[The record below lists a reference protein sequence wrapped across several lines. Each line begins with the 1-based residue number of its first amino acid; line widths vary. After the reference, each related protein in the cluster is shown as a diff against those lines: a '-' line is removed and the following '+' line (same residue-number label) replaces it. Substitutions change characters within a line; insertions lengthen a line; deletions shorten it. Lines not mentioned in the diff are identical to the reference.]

1 MAEMKIQIGADV
13 QQAVSGLNQVAV
25 SANKTT
31 GALAKLPTTSNQA
44 TNALTNLSR
53 VAQDAPYGFI
63 GIANNLNPLLESFQR
78 LKVSTGSTGG
88 ALKALGK
95 ELTGAGG
102 LGLALGIVSSL
113 AVVFG
118 DKLFGAGAKAEAAKK
133 KTDELKQSIDGVF
146 SSMAKEATQAG
157 AFVTILRNETET
169 RERKLAAIKELQ
181 RIQPEIFKGLKLE
194 GDAVVGLDSAYQNY
208 LSNLRNVIAAKIIQA
223 KLEQKIEE
231 LLRLQGV
238 ALSASEKSAVEFFKN
253 IKKQRLDAA
262 NELSGEDAAKLE
274 LQFKLSDEKNA
285 AKEKQLQNDIQSLFK
300 NLGEFSKNI
309 ELKTPVDKLKI
320 NPKKIEIEK
329 RPGLGSVNLELP
341 TAFDTPE
348 ISKLQKQINERAKEI
363 GVTIPIGID
372 LSKPGKGFQN
382 LQDSAQ
388 QPFIQIQQRMKALAG
403 VVSDT
408 LTPVFQSFFTT
419 ISQGGNAFKAFAQA
433 AGQALIGLISKLATT
448 ALLAA
453 ILGPLLG
460 AGTAIGASTSKFGDV
475 FKFLSGFGGFRAGGG
490 PVSGGRSYIVGERGP
505 EVFMP
510 SSSGNIIPNGAGR
523 VGMGNMAGLLGQ
535 VEFRISGNNL
545 VGVLSAANRSQRRLA

>member
-44 TNALTNLSR
+44 TNALSNLSR

-102 LGLALGIVSSL
+102 LGLGLGIVSSL

-262 NELSGEDAAKLE
+262 KELSGEDAAKLE

-300 NLGEFSKNI
+300 NLGEFSKSI
-309 ELKTPVDKLKI
+309 ELKTPSLKVKPDKLEVEPELISFNVGQAESSFNSFDKGAFKALFEKAIFDQELLSIKI
-320 NPKKIEIEK
+320 PAKFLA
-329 RPGLGSVNLELP
+329 RPGAVEKDDGY
-341 TAFDTPE
+341 TAMMMEF
-348 ISKLQKQINERAKEI
+348 AKSESS
-363 GVTIPIGID
+363 
-372 LSKPGKGFQN
+372 LKS
-382 LQDSAQ
+382 
-388 QPFIQIQQRMKALAG
+388 LAG
-403 VVSDT
+403 IVSDT

-419 ISQGGNAFKAFAQA
+419 IGQGGNAFKAFAQA

-475 FKFLSGFGGFRAGGG
+475 FKFLSGFGGFRAMGG
-490 PVSGGRSYIVGERGP
+490 PVSAGRSYIVGERGP

>member
-44 TNALTNLSR
+44 TTALSNLSR

-102 LGLALGIVSSL
+102 LGLALGIASSL

-146 SSMAKEATQAG
+146 SSMAKEATQAVS
-157 AFVTILRNETET
+157 FVAILRNETET

-208 LSNLRNVIAAKIIQA
+208 LSNLRNVIAAKVIQA

-262 NELSGEDAAKLE
+262 KELSGEDAAKLE
-274 LQFKLSDEKNA
+274 LQFRLSDEKNA

-300 NLGEFSKNI
+300 NLGEFTKSIK
-309 ELKTPVDKLKI
+309 LKTPSVKIKPSKLEVEPELVSFNVGQAEGSFNSFDKGAFKTLFEKAIFDSGLQVKI
-320 NPKKIEIEK
+320 PAKFLA
-329 RPGLGSVNLELP
+329 RPGPVEKDDGY
-341 TAFDTPE
+341 TAMMMEF
-348 ISKLQKQINERAKEI
+348 AKSESR
-363 GVTIPIGID
+363 
-372 LSKPGKGFQN
+372 L
-382 LQDSAQ
+382 
-388 QPFIQIQQRMKALAG
+388 KALAG
-403 VVSDT
+403 VVQDT

-419 ISQGGNAFKAFAQA
+419 IASGGNAFKAFAQA

-448 ALLAA
+448 ALLAV

-460 AGTAIGASTSKFGDV
+460 AGKAIGASSSKFGDV
-475 FKFLSGFGGFRAGGG
+475 FKFLSGFGGFMAGGG
-490 PVSGGRSYIVGERGP
+490 PVSAGRSYIVGERGP